1 MKTNS
6 IDSIHNEK
14 ENGMTMKIGLLL
26 AVACLSA
33 VTLGAADC
41 PKGELPIG
49 VFDSGVGGLTVL
61 EKLLS
66 VDVVNNAT
74 GQAGADGIP
83 DLQGE
88 RFTFLG
94 DQANL
99 PYGNYAGHGKS
110 AFLRELA
117 IRNALFLTSDGFYRD
132 AVEDFPQGRKQPA
145 KIVVIACNTAT
156 AYGLK
161 AIESTFLNSA
171 ARIRVVGVVNAGC
184 RSALDQLGASP
195 DSEPFAVG
203 ILSTAGTYA
212 SGAYPRT
219 LIEEAQKRGMK
230 NLPIAV
236 ARGCPHLADSI
247 ELGSPRVESLAR
259 GYFAELVEAHRA
271 SGSKA
276 PLRALILGCTHYPF
290 VLRYFE
296 AELSAL
302 RQNPQYAPLLAA
314 DFKFIDPAVDT
325 AIECRRLLA
334 EDGLLAKRACGSE
347 VAAYVSIPSASLPP
361 DKVQANGTLA
371 DDYKYGRD
379 PGRDVVD
386 SKYVPIAKGT
396 VDRESFYRLVDMLP
410 AVKRHLARE

>member
-1 MKTNS
+1 
-6 IDSIHNEK
+6 
-14 ENGMTMKIGLLL
+14 MTMRIGMFLAAICMS
-26 AVACLSA
+26 AVAL
-33 VTLGAADC
+33 VAAEC

-49 VFDSGVGGLTVL
+49 VFDSGVGGFTVL

-66 VDVVNNAT
+66 VDVVDNAT
-74 GQAGADGIP
+74 GQAGSDGIP

-94 DQANL
+94 DQANM
-99 PYGNYAGHGKS
+99 PYGNYAEHGKS
-110 AFLRELA
+110 AFLRELT
-117 IRNALFLTSDGFYRD
+117 IRNALFLTSDGYYRD
-132 AVEDFPQGRKQPA
+132 AAEEFPQSLKQPA

-161 AIESTFLNSA
+161 AIESTFLNIG

-195 DSEPFAVG
+195 DSEQFAVG

-212 SGAYPRT
+212 SGIYPRT
-219 LIEEAQKRGMK
+219 LIEEAKKRGMK
-230 NLPIAV
+230 NLPVAV

-247 ELGSPRVESLAR
+247 ELGSPRAESLAR

-276 PLRALILGCTHYPF
+276 PLRALILGCTHFPF
-290 VLRYFE
+290 VQRHLD

-302 RQNPQYAPLLAA
+302 RKDPKYAPLLAA

-334 EDGLLAKRACGSE
+334 ADGLLAKRTCESY

-361 DKVQANGTLA
+361 QNVQANGLLA
-371 DDYKYGRD
+371 DGYKYGRD

-386 SKYVPIAKGT
+386 TKYVPIEKGT
-396 VDRESFYRLVDMLP
+396 VDRESLYRLVDMLP